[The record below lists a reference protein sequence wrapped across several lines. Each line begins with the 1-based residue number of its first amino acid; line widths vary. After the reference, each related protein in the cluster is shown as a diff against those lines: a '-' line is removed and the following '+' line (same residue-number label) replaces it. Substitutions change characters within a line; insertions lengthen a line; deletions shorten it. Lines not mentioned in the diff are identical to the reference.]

1 MNPPGIV
8 IIGRNEGERLRRCLD
23 SVLGCGAVVY
33 VDSGSTDDSVAMARS
48 KGVEVVELDLSR
60 PFTAARAR
68 NEGFARLE
76 AIDPGVRLVQ
86 FVDGDCE
93 VAAGWL
99 DQAVR
104 VLEAH
109 PELGVVCGRRRERFP
124 DRTAYNRLAD
134 IEWDTP
140 IGEAKYCGGDAM
152 IRADAFR
159 QVGAYDPALIAGEDP
174 DLCVRLRR
182 AGWSI
187 LRIDAEMTRH
197 DIAMTRFGQWWRRSV
212 RAGYAY
218 AEGAARHG
226 ASPERHWVHEL
237 RHVAIWGIALPLA
250 VVGLA
255 VVGLVGPTGGRG
267 AAPVL
272 AAALAAA
279 YPLKVAR
286 IALRRQRAGLRRG
299 DAWLYGAA
307 CVLGHFAHAVGA
319 TRYWS
324 GRVLGQS
331 RTLIEYKGNT
341 RPPVPLDQEA

>member
-1 MNPPGIV
+1 VNPPGIV

-23 SVLGCGAVVY
+23 SVLGHGAVIF
-33 VDSGSTDDSVAMARS
+33 VDSGSTDGSIAMARS

-93 VAAGWL
+93 VSAGWL
-99 DQAVR
+99 DRAVE
-104 VLEAH
+104 VLEDH
-109 PELGVVCGRRRERFP
+109 PEVGVVCGRRRERFR

-159 QVGAYDPALIAGEDP
+159 QVGGYDPALIAGEDP

-187 LRIDAEMTRH
+187 LRIDAEMTLH

-212 RAGYAY
+212 RAGFAY

-226 ASPERHWVHEL
+226 GPPERHWVREVRL
-237 RHVAIWGIALPLA
+237 LAVWGIALPMAIAGLA

-255 VVGLVGPTGGRG
+255 GPVGGRG
-267 AAPVL
+267 AAAAL
-272 AAALAAA
+272 AALLAAA

-286 IALRRQRAGLRRG
+286 IALRHRRAGMRRI
-299 DAWLYGAA
+299 DAWLYGVA

-319 TRYWS
+319 TRYWR
-324 GRVLGQS
+324 GRLS
-331 RTLIEYKGNT
+331 RRSQPLIEYKGAS
-341 RPPVPLDQEA
+341 RELAR